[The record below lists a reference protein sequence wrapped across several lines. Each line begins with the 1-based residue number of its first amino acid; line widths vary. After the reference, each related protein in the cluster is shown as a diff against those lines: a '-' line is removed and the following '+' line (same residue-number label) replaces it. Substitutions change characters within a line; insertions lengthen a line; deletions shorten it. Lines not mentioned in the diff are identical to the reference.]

1 MPRLSRVLR
10 LLQLLR
16 EDPPVTVDVLA
27 ERLGVSRRTVFR
39 DLTTIRQAGG
49 VVTHEPGRGYRLTR
63 MALGTW
69 QPLEAREALALTVL
83 HRHLR
88 SRPEDPILSAAARPL
103 GEILDSADE
112 RVREAC
118 RALGGAIEI
127 VEPTTPSNTDGGL
140 ITRALRAAE
149 SRASVDLVIEETDGE
164 RVVYERI
171 QDGRLE
177 RIGGQWYFTGVPPS
191 DDSRR
196 RFSLDSIL
204 SISECNRADLTS
216 AREWVDDLV

>member
-39 DLTTIRQAGG
+39 DLTTVRQAGG

-63 MALGTW
+63 MALGNW

-103 GEILDSADE
+103 GEVLDSADE

-118 RALGGAIEI
+118 RALGDAIEI
-127 VEPTTPSNTDGGL
+127 VEPAEPPTPDGGL
-140 ITRALRAAE
+140 VTSALRAAE
-149 SRASVDLVIEETDGE
+149 SRAPVNLVVEEAGGE
-164 RVVYERI
+164 RSVHERLR
-171 QDGRLE
+171 DGRLE
-177 RIGGQWYFTGVPPS
+177 RIGGQWYFTGVGPA
-191 DDSRR
+191 DVSRR
-196 RFSLDSIL
+196 RFLLVSIL
-204 SISECNRADLTS
+204 SISESDSPGLTS